1 MFFFF
6 QAEDGIRDYKVTGV
20 QTCALPIYQALQML
34 DTGMPQNP
42 LVKILQRPR
51 GWIRVSPS
59 EHKPDPLHLTQ
70 LKAEIL
76 QRWPMTSLLD
86 VLKETDLRVHFT
98 QCFPAMGTR
107 TMLDRDTLQ

>member
-1 MFFFF
+1 LQPVNY
-6 QAEDGIRDYKVTGV
+6 QALEKPLDADTFIA
-20 QTCALPIYQALQML
+20 ALQQQMTQALQML

-42 LVKILQRPR
+42 LVQILQRPR

-59 EHKPDPLHLTQ
+59 ERKPDPLHLTQ

-86 VLKETDLRVHFT
+86 VLKETD
-98 QCFPAMGTR
+98 
-107 TMLDRDTLQ
+107 